1 MNSFDILQPKKLRGY
16 LISSFLFTLRSKNCW
31 QATMIFE
38 IIDRLEI
45 FEIL

>member
-1 MNSFDILQPKKLRGY
+1 MKSFDILQPKKLRGY
-16 LISSFLFTLRSKNCW
+16 LISSFLFTLRSRKRW

-38 IIDRLEI
+38 IIDRLKL